1 MSKALLPIKALA
13 NAISDIAKAITS
25 LPNMFKHTA
34 TGKYSARRS
43 ISGVLV
49 VAAAADMSV
58 KGDITTNSLIL
69 AFIAVLPLIFLSFNK
84 EK

>member
-1 MSKALLPIKALA
+1 MSKILLPIKELA
-13 NAISDIAKAITS
+13 KAIGEIAKAITS

-49 VAAAADMSV
+49 IAAAADMNI
-58 KGDITTNSLIL
+58 KGDITTNALIL

-84 EK
+84 ER